1 MTEMLTSDKA
11 ICEMNTGELAEEY
24 EYCMKSAESEA
35 LAPDLQRYF
44 RDRAAVVKKH
54 LDEIRAREE
63 EELSDYCS
71 DRDGGRYDAE
81 VANGRGYY
89 DASGGNST
97 ITMYQMTSGKPGKDQ
112 GKISPWFFYFVC
124 KILSKSDM

>member
-1 MTEMLTSDKA
+1 MLTSDKA

-89 DASGGNST
+89 DASGKFHYHHVPNDEWCL
-97 ITMYQMTSGKPGKDQ
+97 GKDQ

>member
-1 MTEMLTSDKA
+1 MLTSDKA

-44 RDRAAVVKKH
+44 WDRAAAVKKH

-63 EELSDYCS
+63 EELSD
-71 DRDGGRYDAE
+71 
-81 VANGRGYY
+81 
-89 DASGGNST
+89 
-97 ITMYQMTSGKPGKDQ
+97 KPGKRP
-112 GKISPWFFYFVC
+112 GKNFSLVFLYLYYRC
-124 KILSKSDM
+124 AKIY

>member
-1 MTEMLTSDKA
+1 MLTSDKA

-44 RDRAAVVKKH
+44 RDRASVIKKYMDNAESTFTSQQS
-54 LDEIRAREE
+54 LTILQSAESIRARIDQE
-63 EELSDYCS
+63 
-71 DRDGGRYDAE
+71 
-81 VANGRGYY
+81 
-89 DASGGNST
+89 
-97 ITMYQMTSGKPGKDQ
+97 KDQ

-124 KILSKSDM
+124 KILSKIVMQ

>member
-1 MTEMLTSDKA
+1 MLTSDKA

-24 EYCMKSAESEA
+24 EYCMKSAESET

-44 RDRAAVVKKH
+44 RDRAAAVKKY

-89 DASGGNST
+89 DASGKFHYRHVPN
-97 ITMYQMTSGKPGKDQ
+97 DE
-112 GKISPWFFYFVC
+112 W
-124 KILSKSDM
+124 

>member
-81 VANGRGYY
+81 TIFHALRG
-89 DASGGNST
+89 
-97 ITMYQMTSGKPGKDQ
+97 Q
-112 GKISPWFFYFVC
+112 G
-124 KILSKSDM
+124 LSAP

>member
-1 MTEMLTSDKA
+1 MLTSDKA

-44 RDRAAVVKKH
+44 RDR
-54 LDEIRAREE
+54 
-63 EELSDYCS
+63 
-71 DRDGGRYDAE
+71 DAE

-89 DASGGNST
+89 DASGKFHYHHVPN
-97 ITMYQMTSGKPGKDQ
+97 DE
-112 GKISPWFFYFVC
+112 W
-124 KILSKSDM
+124 

>member
-1 MTEMLTSDKA
+1 MLTSDKA

-54 LDEIRAREE
+54 LDEIR
-63 EELSDYCS
+63 
-71 DRDGGRYDAE
+71 
-81 VANGRGYY
+81 
-89 DASGGNST
+89 
-97 ITMYQMTSGKPGKDQ
+97 K
-112 GKISPWFFYFVC
+112 
-124 KILSKSDM
+124 